1 LTEKLDS
8 RETEYFS
15 ESQKQ
20 AIQEECRKLDVFQEL
35 LLSGKDLVAA
45 ERNAFKMDGRFYRE
59 FEKLK
64 VIWKRQDDTQLR
76 KIERE
81 KKLEMN
87 RRAERRAILNAQKV
101 FDSSGFPEEDIY
113 EERRLSKQQKDKL
126 LAVDFQRLK
135 ISPFG
140 DSGAAWFWVK
150 KRHNESKE
158 HAFFCYF
165 IRRELQKYVEDVR
178 INTTSGPDVT
188 FEYDDS
194 KYSFDI
200 ETGSNLKR
208 NPEYVKKKFDWYKKH
223 YDYVYV
229 FVTTKDLKYS
239 YPQFAQVV
247 TRGTLKSTIT
257 GIFG

>member
-1 LTEKLDS
+1 M
-8 RETEYFS
+8 
-15 ESQKQ
+15 
-20 AIQEECRKLDVFQEL
+20 
-35 LLSGKDLVAA
+35 LLSGSDYVAA
-45 ERNAFKMDGRFYRE
+45 ERKAFKMDGRFYRE

-64 VIWKRQDDTQLR
+64 GIWKRQEEANLR

-81 KKLEMN
+81 KKLEMK
-87 RRAERRAILNAQKV
+87 RRAERRAILHAQKV

-113 EERRLSKQQKDKL
+113 EERRLSRQQKDKL
-126 LAVDFQRLK
+126 LAEDFQRLK

-140 DSGAAWFWVK
+140 DTGAAWFWVK
-150 KRHNESKE
+150 KRHNESKG

-165 IRRELQKYVEDVR
+165 IRRELQKYVEEVE
-178 INTTSGPDVT
+178 INTTDGPDVT
-188 FEYDDS
+188 FDYDGS
-194 KYSFDI
+194 SYSFDI

-229 FVTTKDLKYS
+229 FVTSKKLKYS

-247 TRGTLKSTIT
+247 TRGTFKAIL
-257 GIFG
+257 GEIFGVSKPRREG